1 MARIKGKDLPGIAE
15 DVTGLIGNTPLVR
28 INSPAEGC
36 KSIIVGK
43 VEAFNPGGS
52 VKDRIGLAMIRDAEE
67 RGLIQRGKTVVV
79 EPTSGNTGIAL
90 AMICAARGYRCVL
103 TMPETMS
110 LERRKLLMLL
120 GAEVVLTPGPAGM
133 NGSITKAEQLRDQI
147 PDAWIPQ
154 QFENPANPKVHQQ
167 TTALELWDDT
177 NGEIDILVAGIGT
190 GGTAT
195 GCGRVLKEKK
205 STVKVVGVEPQ
216 GSAVLS
222 GEQAGPHRIQGIGAG
237 FVPGVLDVDILD
249 EVLPISDDRS
259 EAMARELAEKDGLF
273 VGVSAGAAVAAA
285 VEVGSRPENEGKL
298 IVAILPD
305 TGERYLSHPVF
316 APIVDVAE
324 MAIPTG

>member
-28 INSPAEGC
+28 INSPTKGC

-52 VKDRIGLAMIRDAEE
+52 VKDRIGLAMIHDAEE

-205 STVKVVGVEPQ
+205 PTVKVVGVEPQ

-237 FVPGVLDVDILD
+237 FVPGVLDVDIL
-249 EVLPISDDRS
+249 
-259 EAMARELAEKDGLF
+259 
-273 VGVSAGAAVAAA
+273 
-285 VEVGSRPENEGKL
+285 
-298 IVAILPD
+298 
-305 TGERYLSHPVF
+305 
-316 APIVDVAE
+316 
-324 MAIPTG
+324 

>member
-1 MARIKGKDLPGIAE
+1 MATIKGKDLPGIAE
-15 DVTGLIGNTPLVR
+15 DVTGLIGRTPLVR
-28 INSPAEGC
+28 INRTAEGC
-36 KSIIVGK
+36 KATIVGK
-43 VEAFNPGGS
+43 VESFNPGGS

-133 NGSITKAEQLRDQI
+133 NGSIAKAEQLRDQI
-147 PDAWIPQ
+147 PNSWIPQ
-154 QFENPANPKVHQQ
+154 QFENPANPQVHEQ
-167 TTALELWDDT
+167 TTAVELWEDT
-177 NGEIDILVAGIGT
+177 NGEIDVLVAGIGT

-195 GCGRVLKEKK
+195 GCGRFLKKKK
-205 STVKVVGVEPQ
+205 SAVKVVGVEPE

-249 EVLPISDDRS
+249 EILPISDDRA
-259 EAMARELAEKDGLF
+259 EAAARQLAEQDGLF

-285 VEVGSRPENEGKL
+285 IDVGSRAENEDKL